1 MGLNLRKSDFRRIC
15 IRRLKR
21 LSGIQKYRANRL
33 VTARLQALIE
43 RLGCRSL
50 LMYLPMPHEP
60 DVRKLMRRY
69 RVRGQ
74 VYVPFMEQESFKLV
88 KYRLPLIKKKYGIL
102 EPPDSCF
109 YRARIDLAVVP
120 VVGVDA
126 RLRRIGFGKG
136 MYDRFF
142 SRLDSKPLI
151 VFVQLERCF
160 TTETVTDD
168 YDVQADF
175 YITPQETIVRGKP
188 HDKRITGRRCGR
200 NR

>member
-1 MGLNLRKSDFRRIC
+1 LSKSDFRKAC
-15 IRRLKR
+15 IKRLR
-21 LSGIQKYRANRL
+21 GLSGIRKYRANRL
-33 VTARLQALIE
+33 VLARLEALIE

-60 DVRKLMRRY
+60 DVRGLIRRY
-69 RVRGQ
+69 RTRKEI
-74 VYVPFMEQESFKLV
+74 YVPFMEQESFKLV
-88 KYRLPLIKKKYGIL
+88 KYRLPLIKKRYGIL
-102 EPPDSCF
+102 EPYDSRF

-126 RLRRIGFGKG
+126 RLGRVGFGKG

-142 SRLDSKPLI
+142 SRLSKKPLI

-160 TTETVTDD
+160 TTETVTDG
-168 YDVQADF
+168 YDIQADF